1 MTPIIA
7 ALLIVTASSSAALA
21 QPPRPAK
28 IQIAVE
34 GRSEGRAT
42 ADAAGARLIAD
53 VRRGLEAIAD
63 IEVVPTDR
71 SRRAIWIIA
80 GTTAGVSSASLMVT
94 ERYDRETLMV
104 LGIEDDDMAA
114 RMMSLQIANDHQIFT
129 GSDPGDVARRIVAA
143 IDAGVLARWRS
154 RAQR

>member
-1 MTPIIA
+1 MRPIIA
-7 ALLIVTASSSAALA
+7 AALLLVASPTPTIA
-21 QPPRPAK
+21 QPPRAAK
-28 IQIAVE
+28 IQIALE

-42 ADAAGARLIAD
+42 ADANGARLVAD

-63 IEVVPTDR
+63 VEIVPAER
-71 SRRAIWIIA
+71 ARRAIWIIA
-80 GTTAGVSSASLMVT
+80 GTTAGVSAASVMVT

-129 GSDPGDVARRIVAA
+129 GADAGEVARRIVAA
-143 IDAGVLARWRS
+143 VDAGVLARWRA
-154 RAQR
+154 RR